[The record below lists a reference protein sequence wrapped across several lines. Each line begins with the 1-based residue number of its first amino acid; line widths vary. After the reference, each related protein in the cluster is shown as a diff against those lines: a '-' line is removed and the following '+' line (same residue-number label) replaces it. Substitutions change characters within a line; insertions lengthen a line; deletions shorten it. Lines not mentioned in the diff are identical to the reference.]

1 MSYNSNKILKNSIYS
16 LKTST
21 IFTMTVVLLSIGFV
35 MFLTFFS
42 NRFIQLIQEEIPFKI
57 ILKDSSPHEVLDL
70 MNFLKENEEVDI
82 EKTLF
87 VQKEQAVVKLKQ
99 KLGDDFLVPINNKN
113 PLPDIINLYVK
124 SKFHQSNNLNR
135 LKLKIETKPIVS
147 NVIFPTKISDNII
160 KLKSKIL
167 IISLTIFVTFL
178 LLSSLLIYNNIR
190 LTIYSKKDNL
200 NIMQLVGATKKF
212 IQKPYLTTSI
222 YDGFISAIIASMILI
237 IILLSLVYIGTE
249 SYNFLT
255 QKLFSLFSLIEI
267 LMVFITL
274 VFLGALISFTSH
286 WLVLKKL
293 LSLKINFYK

>member
-1 MSYNSNKILKNSIYS
+1 MSYNSNKVLKNSIYS

-57 ILKDSSPHEVLDL
+57 ILNDSSPHEVLDL

-87 VQKEQAVVKLKQ
+87 VQKEQAVVKLQQ

-124 SKFHQSNNLNR
+124 SKFHQINNLNK
-135 LKLKIETKPIVS
+135 LKSKIETQPIVS
-147 NVIFPTKISDNII
+147 SVIFPTKISDNII

-167 IISLTIFVTFL
+167 IISLIIFTTFL
-178 LLSSLLIYNNIR
+178 LISSLLIYNNIR
-190 LTIYSKKDNL
+190 LTVYSNKDNL

-237 IILLSLVYIGTE
+237 IILFSLIYISTE

-255 QKLFSLFSLIEI
+255 EKLFSIFSLTEI
-267 LMVFITL
+267 IMVFITL
-274 VFLGALISFTSH
+274 VFLGALISFISH

>member
-1 MSYNSNKILKNSIYS
+1 MSYNSNKVLKNSIYS

-57 ILKDSSPHEVLDL
+57 ILNDSSPHEVLDL

-87 VQKEQAVVKLKQ
+87 VQKEQAVVKLQQ

-124 SKFHQSNNLNR
+124 SKFHQINNLNK
-135 LKLKIETKPIVS
+135 LKSKIETQPIVS
-147 NVIFPTKISDNII
+147 SVIFPTKISDNII

-167 IISLTIFVTFL
+167 IISLIIFTTFL
-178 LLSSLLIYNNIR
+178 LISSLLIYNNIR
-190 LTIYSKKDNL
+190 LTVYSNKDNL
-200 NIMQLVGATKKF
+200 NIMQLVGATKSF
-212 IQKPYLTTSI
+212 IQKPYLITSI

-237 IILLSLVYIGTE
+237 IILFSLIYISTE

-255 QKLFSLFSLIEI
+255 EKLFSIFSLTEI
-267 LMVFITL
+267 IMVFITL
-274 VFLGALISFTSH
+274 VFLGALISFISH

>member
-1 MSYNSNKILKNSIYS
+1 
-16 LKTST
+16 
-21 IFTMTVVLLSIGFV
+21 
-35 MFLTFFS
+35 
-42 NRFIQLIQEEIPFKI
+42 
-57 ILKDSSPHEVLDL
+57 

-87 VQKEQAVVKLKQ
+87 VQKEQAVVEMKK

-124 SKFHQSNNLNR
+124 SKFHQINTLNK
-135 LKLKIETKPIVS
+135 LKSKIETQLIVS

-167 IISLTIFVTFL
+167 IISLIIFTTFL
-178 LLSSLLIYNNIR
+178 FLSSLLIYNNIR

-212 IQKPYLTTSI
+212 IQKPYFTTSI

-237 IILLSLVYIGTE
+237 IILFSFIYISTE

-255 QKLFSLFSLIEI
+255 EKLFSLFSLIEI

-274 VFLGALISFTSH
+274 VFLGVLISFISH

>member
-1 MSYNSNKILKNSIYS
+1 MSYNSNKVLKNSIYS

-21 IFTMTVVLLSIGFV
+21 IFTMTVTLLSIGFV

-42 NRFIQLIQEEIPFKI
+42 NRFIQLVQEEIPFKI
-57 ILKDSSPHEVLDL
+57 ILKESNPHEVLDL

-87 VQKEQAVVKLKQ
+87 VQKEQAVVEMKK

-124 SKFHQSNNLNR
+124 SKFHQINTLNK
-135 LKLKIETKPIVS
+135 LKSKIETQLIVS

-167 IISLTIFVTFL
+167 IISLIIFTTFL
-178 LLSSLLIYNNIR
+178 FLSSLLIYNNIR

-237 IILLSLVYIGTE
+237 IILFSFIYISTE

-255 QKLFSLFSLIEI
+255 EKLFSLFSLIEI

-274 VFLGALISFTSH
+274 VFLGVLISFISH

>member
-1 MSYNSNKILKNSIYS
+1 MSYNSNKVLKNSIYS

-124 SKFHQSNNLNR
+124 SKFHQINNLNK
-135 LKLKIETKPIVS
+135 LKLKIETQPIVS

-167 IISLTIFVTFL
+167 IISLTIFATFL

-237 IILLSLVYIGTE
+237 IILFSLVYISTE

-274 VFLGALISFTSH
+274 VFLGALISFISH

>member
-1 MSYNSNKILKNSIYS
+1 MIYNPNKVLKNSIYS

-21 IFTMTVVLLSIGFV
+21 IFTMTIALLSIGFV

-57 ILKDSSPHEVLDL
+57 ILKDSNPNEVVDL
-70 MNFLKENEEVDI
+70 MNFLKKNEEVDI

-99 KLGDDFLVPINNKN
+99 KLGNDFLAPINNKN

-124 SKFHQSNNLNR
+124 SKFHQINNLNE
-135 LKLKIETKPIVS
+135 LKTKIETQPIVS
-147 NVIFPTKISDNII
+147 SVIFPTQISDNII

-167 IISLTIFVTFL
+167 IISLIIFIIFFF
-178 LLSSLLIYNNIR
+178 LSSLLIYNNIR
-190 LTIYSKKDNL
+190 LTIYSQKDNL

-212 IQKPYLTTSI
+212 IQKPYLKTSI
-222 YDGFISAIIASMILI
+222 YDGFFSAIIASMILI
-237 IILLSLVYIGTE
+237 IILFSLVYVSTYSNNHLTE
-249 SYNFLT
+249 
-255 QKLFSLFSLIEI
+255 KLFSLFSLIEI
-267 LMVFITL
+267 LIVFVTL
-274 VFLGALISFTSH
+274 VFVGALISFISH